1 MPTVIALAIA
11 LAGFVLVI
19 LLLVYAS
26 GGFG

>member
-11 LAGFVLVI
+11 LTGFVLVI

-26 GGFG
+26 GGLG